1 MDIPVKQRNTCPAR
15 HEFFLA
21 PQAIFDFLRFFC
33 FTETNPM
40 RSQCYWKIF
49 AYISH
54 KLWPFIVGKDASPNS
69 ELLWVTHTKKHERC
83 AISRS
88 LGKAKYHS
96 RSQAP
101 LEGLRVS
108 ASIFISKGVGGSVG
122 RSHTGEFYGF
132 YHSKSPL
139 FHHHFGRM
147 DFLLLFSNH
156 LNFRK
161 PMKQQS
167 GKAIILVAPTV
178 PTVPTW

>member
-1 MDIPVKQRNTCPAR
+1 MNSFWLLKQSSTSSDFFALQKPIPC
-15 HEFFLA
+15 A
-21 PQAIFDFLRFFC
+21 P
-33 FTETNPM
+33 TGTG
-40 RSQCYWKIF
+40 IF
-49 AYISH
+49 AYIYH
-54 KLWPFIVGKDASPNS
+54 KLWPFIVGKICQSHS
-69 ELLWVTHTKKHERC
+69 EHMGYTHQKTVRC

-122 RSHTGEFYGF
+122 RSHTGEFFYGF
-132 YHSKSPL
+132 YQSKSPL

-161 PMKQQS
+161 PIKQQS